1 MSDYESL
8 NRHAQDLKD
17 GKTTPGDY
25 GAFSTGQKLY
35 IALAASNMELLEAT
49 GYTIP
54 HAINRLG
61 PTWLKGLLE
70 HWG

>member
-1 MSDYESL
+1 MSEFDHL
-8 NRHAQDLKD
+8 NQAAQDLKD
-17 GKTTPGDY
+17 GKTTAAKY
-25 GAFSTGQKLY
+25 GVYSTGEKLY

-61 PTWLKGLLE
+61 PKWLKGLLE